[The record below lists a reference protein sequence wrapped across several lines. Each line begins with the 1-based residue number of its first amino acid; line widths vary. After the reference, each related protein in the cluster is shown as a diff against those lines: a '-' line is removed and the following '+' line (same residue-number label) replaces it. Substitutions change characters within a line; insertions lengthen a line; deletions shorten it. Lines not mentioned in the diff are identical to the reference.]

1 MPRKKEPTHVTEKY
15 TFPTRLRKLMEIY
28 GTTQKKLADAIDMRP
43 QTVSLYTTGQSFPD
57 VNTLKKIAD
66 FFNASADY
74 LLGISDT
81 ASPPDGET
89 VGDRIRQRRQQL
101 GINMESLAEKLDV
114 PLYVVQ
120 RYEKN
125 ELPKSWESMIEIIPP
140 IAAALQC
147 SPEYLVGWENSMH
160 VMQGKRGIDAYM
172 PAFDI
177 AERTGF
183 DVKILA
189 KTFDYFRDYEHTYM
203 QFKMFDLA
211 AYHVFLDR
219 AREFQTEKNISK
231 IREAL
236 NSLDV
241 TGQKEAVKRVE
252 ELTEIPKYRR
262 MEPKGGQENAIHQEN
277 DHQGG

>member
-1 MPRKKEPTHVTEKY
+1 
-15 TFPTRLRKLMEIY
+15 MEIY

-57 VNTLKKIAD
+57 VNTLKKIAE

-81 ASPPDGET
+81 SSPPDGET
-89 VGDRIRQRRQQL
+89 VGDRIRQRRRQL
-101 GINMESLAEKLDV
+101 GSSMESLAEQLDV
-114 PLYVVQ
+114 SLYVVQ

-125 ELPKSWESMIEIIPP
+125 EFPKSWESMIDIIPP

-160 VMQGKRGIDAYM
+160 VIQGKRGIDAYL
-172 PAFDI
+172 PAFHI
-177 AERTGF
+177 AEMTGY
-183 DVKILA
+183 DVKILV
-189 KTFDYFRDYEHTYM
+189 KTFDSFRDRERTYM

-219 AREFQTEKNISK
+219 AREFQTEKNISE
-231 IREAL
+231 IRKL
-236 NSLDV
+236 LDSLDV
-241 TGQKEAVKRVE
+241 GGQKEAIKRLE

-262 MEPKGGQENAIHQEN
+262 MEPKGGSENVINQET
-277 DHQGG
+277 D